1 MPHTRRLGD
10 QKTKRN
16 RTIIEFDAL
25 KKNKIIRWGGF
36 QGKFETAPAP
46 CVCVCVTLGI
56 KGNLKVWNRGTGHL
70 WHFPSN
76 EEDAS
81 RC

>member
-1 MPHTRRLGD
+1 MFVIPKGV
-10 QKTKRN
+10 
-16 RTIIEFDAL
+16 A
-25 KKNKIIRWGGF
+25 GGRSLS
-36 QGKFETAPAP
+36 
-46 CVCVCVTLGI
+46 VCVCVTLGL

>member
-25 KKNKIIRWGGF
+25 KKTRSFDGVGSKGSLRR
-36 QGKFETAPAP
+36 PRP
-46 CVCVCVTLGI
+46 RVCVCVTLGI
-56 KGNLKVWNRGTGHL
+56 KGNLKVWNRGTGHH

-76 EEDAS
+76 EEGAS